1 MPIRSGRSG
10 NEIAYSSSGIRE
22 DRIIEMALGADELLE
37 IEQALSAPDADARI
51 VAQLRSR
58 FPYLSWTRCD
68 ASDVTEEPFRTYSR
82 FDVHLVDRTDH
93 CVQITADPARATG
106 IVLADRNAA
115 P

>member
-1 MPIRSGRSG
+1 
-10 NEIAYSSSGIRE
+10 
-22 DRIIEMALGADELLE
+22 MALAADELLVIDE
-37 IEQALSAPDADARI
+37 VLSAPGADARV

-58 FPYLSWTRCD
+58 FPHLSWTRCD

-82 FDVHLVDRTDH
+82 FDVHLVDRSDH

-106 IVLADRNAA
+106 IVLADRNVM